1 MYFLGINLYTGCLLI
16 FPSIGFSPAGTW
28 QVCELCQGGRGGF
41 GQRLKKLRVMM
52 SGGQGGWTWTH
63 HLNEMEVVRKD
74 LLPVCCCHLWML
86 DAFILL
92 RGTVIDICTLLSLFL
107 SSLHHMSNAKIQVC
121 R

>member
-1 MYFLGINLYTGCLLI
+1 
-16 FPSIGFSPAGTW
+16 
-28 QVCELCQGGRGGF
+28 
-41 GQRLKKLRVMM
+41 M